1 MRICARCEKVEIPPQ
16 KQLCDTCRELALAE
30 SKKKYAE
37 KNREPATGLYVS
49 SVGAVV
55 EIDWTLRYMGRV
67 CAGPPRD
74 TCKSCPAR
82 DCVQRP
88 LGQEHDPEFDYHKAV
103 SC

>member
-1 MRICARCEKVEIPPQ
+1 MRICPRCKSEELPDQ
-16 KQLCDTCRELALAE
+16 RQLCDSCRDLARAE

-37 KNREPATGLYVS
+37 NNRKSAKGLYVS

-74 TCKSCPAR
+74 TCKGCPAR

-88 LGQEHDPEFDYHKAV
+88 PGQDHDPEFDYHKAV